1 MLKSLLEKL
10 QELSKELNLDSMEDE
25 TGVNEIAEDLAEKPA
40 KMEKAKYKTTKINK
54 PEVDTVAGKL
64 LKQCED
70 VNDYATEQDVED
82 GKISEDEYL
91 DTFEYIY
98 LTKVNGNLADYKQ
111 KLKDLKADHKLLD
124 YEEWC
129 KELGYNPEIAKYF
142 QESLTSILSTELDLC
157 EDMDLLSKDDTFRYM
172 MLDRLKTDCN
182 YFLGN
187 GNRNEKHLWAGDVDE
202 QIKLMKDLYNSFEE
216 KPEWIS
222 MEDIENFEKQ
232 MKETNESLNEENWDE
247 IYTNFLKDLPQTL
260 KSTFEDISETDGIV
274 YINDEGFPDNTIFI
288 EPIEDSTQE
297 IKIGVLDD
305 FNEEIDSVIL
315 ELNNFDEEDVK
326 NIEQQ
331 VREFIDNIM
340 NDIYESVNES
350 LNEEGDLTWEQVEPQ
365 VKEAVEAYKKQYDYL
380 FKDGS
385 FELYVDYNDNL
396 DESTI
401 KEIFESDAPK
411 DAFYDIIGG
420 WDWYDDAWEEYKEIL
435 KNLKLDED
443 IKEGFRDEIMDYLQE
458 NVSYSIPFDH
468 FDENVNFDIFI
479 HDAEEANKEY
489 TGMLSYT
496 ETDETDEDGDYI
508 KEVDGVNPMLEKL
521 LVSQGYTAEQFIE
534 YFNKG
539 EKGDTFLD
547 SVVEEINNCTYDYG
561 NQIVFL
567 VNAPI
572 TEMAG
577 AIQNGGTL
585 TIPADAMCGFVNCGN
600 GSGSVLEIKLKQ
612 PFTGKLRDMKKPA
625 YQDNSGDLEAFYYDG
640 YRYNVDE
647 IYGLVND
654 AWEAKVTIQPATAQQ
669 ESLNEISAETAS
681 ITNTFRNIDAH
692 TKEAKAKQTGD
703 PADKAAAE
711 KANKKA
717 AKNNELYK
725 KWKKAKGLEESK
737 KSNIVAVFTEN
748 NNTHEIVRNSK
759 GNYNIRYNVVEG
771 KARFT
776 KAGVKS
782 LPVAVDSLKK
792 RFPEAKEVKSIKE
805 TKLNELNITRDE
817 VEQKRKD
824 ILKKA
829 QDNAKLAKEKF
840 LAAKDNYEA
849 PGPIDPK
856 AEKDMEAAYKE
867 YLDAEK
873 AIEKPRNK
881 FIKTAMK
888 NIKK

>member
-25 TGVNEIAEDLAEKPA
+25 TGVNELAEDLAEKPA

-91 DTFEYIY
+91 HTFEYIY
-98 LTKVNGNLADYKQ
+98 LTKVNGNISLYKQ

-187 GNRNEKHLWAGDVDE
+187 GNRNEKHLWAGDVDK

-232 MKETNESLNEENWDE
+232 MKETNESLNEE
-247 IYTNFLKDLPQTL
+247 
-260 KSTFEDISETDGIV
+260 
-274 YINDEGFPDNTIFI
+274 
-288 EPIEDSTQE
+288 
-297 IKIGVLDD
+297 
-305 FNEEIDSVIL
+305 
-315 ELNNFDEEDVK
+315 
-326 NIEQQ
+326 
-331 VREFIDNIM
+331 
-340 NDIYESVNES
+340 
-350 LNEEGDLTWEQVEPQ
+350 GDLTWEQVEPQ
-365 VKEAVEAYKKQYDYL
+365 VKEAVEEYKKQYDYL
-380 FKDGS
+380 FKDGAV
-385 FELYVDYNDNL
+385 ELYVDYNDNL

-411 DAFYDIIGG
+411 DAFYDIIGE

-458 NVSYSIPFDH
+458 NVSYSIPFNH
-468 FDENVNFDIFI
+468 FDQNVNFDIFI

-572 TEMAG
+572 TEMAD

-654 AWEAKVTIQPATAQQ
+654 AWEAKVDIQPATAQQ

-711 KANKKA
+711 EANKKA
-717 AKNNELYK
+717 AKNNKLYK
-725 KWKKAKGLEESK
+725 KWKKAKGIQESK

-840 LAAKDNYEA
+840 IAAKDNYEA

-856 AEKDMEAAYKE
+856 AEKDMEAAHKE

-881 FIKTAMK
+881 YIKTAMK

>member
-40 KMEKAKYKTTKINK
+40 KMKKAKYKTTKINK

-91 DTFEYIY
+91 HTFEYIY
-98 LTKVNGNLADYKQ
+98 LTKVNGNISLYKQ

-187 GNRNEKHLWAGDVDE
+187 GNRNEKHLWAGDVDK

-232 MKETNESLNEENWDE
+232 MKET
-247 IYTNFLKDLPQTL
+247 
-260 KSTFEDISETDGIV
+260 
-274 YINDEGFPDNTIFI
+274 
-288 EPIEDSTQE
+288 
-297 IKIGVLDD
+297 
-305 FNEEIDSVIL
+305 
-315 ELNNFDEEDVK
+315 
-326 NIEQQ
+326 
-331 VREFIDNIM
+331 
-340 NDIYESVNES
+340 NES

-420 WDWYDDAWEEYKEIL
+420 WDWFDDAWEEYKEIL

-458 NVSYSIPFDH
+458 NVSYSIPFAH
-468 FDENVNFDIFI
+468 FDQNVNFDIFI

-572 TEMAG
+572 TEMAD

-654 AWEAKVTIQPATAQQ
+654 AWDAKVDIQPATAQQ

-725 KWKKAKGLEESK
+725 KWKKAKGIQESK
-737 KSNIVAVFTEN
+737 KSNVVAVFTEN

-840 LAAKDNYEA
+840 IAAKDNYEA

-856 AEKDMEAAYKE
+856 AEKDMEAAHKE

-881 FIKTAMK
+881 YIKTAMK

>member
-91 DTFEYIY
+91 HTFEYIY
-98 LTKVNGNLADYKQ
+98 LTKVNGNISLYKQ

-187 GNRNEKHLWAGDVDE
+187 GNRNEKHLWAGDVDK

-232 MKETNESLNEENWDE
+232 MKETNESLNEE
-247 IYTNFLKDLPQTL
+247 
-260 KSTFEDISETDGIV
+260 
-274 YINDEGFPDNTIFI
+274 
-288 EPIEDSTQE
+288 
-297 IKIGVLDD
+297 
-305 FNEEIDSVIL
+305 
-315 ELNNFDEEDVK
+315 
-326 NIEQQ
+326 
-331 VREFIDNIM
+331 
-340 NDIYESVNES
+340 
-350 LNEEGDLTWEQVEPQ
+350 GDLTWEQVEPQ
-365 VKEAVEAYKKQYDYL
+365 VKEAVEEYKKQYDYL
-380 FKDGS
+380 FKDGAV
-385 FELYVDYNDNL
+385 ELYVDYNDNL

-411 DAFYDIIGG
+411 DAFYDIIGE

-458 NVSYSIPFDH
+458 NVSYSIPFNH
-468 FDENVNFDIFI
+468 FDQNVNFDIFI

-572 TEMAG
+572 TEMAD

-654 AWEAKVTIQPATAQQ
+654 AWEAKVDIQPATAQQ

-711 KANKKA
+711 EANKKA
-717 AKNNELYK
+717 AKNNKLYK
-725 KWKKAKGLEESK
+725 KWKKAKGIQESK

-840 LAAKDNYEA
+840 IAAKDNYEA

-856 AEKDMEAAYKE
+856 AEKDMEAAHKE

-881 FIKTAMK
+881 YIKTAMK

>member
-40 KMEKAKYKTTKINK
+40 KMKKAKYKTTKINK

-70 VNDYATEQDVED
+70 INDYATEQDVED

-91 DTFEYIY
+91 HTFEYIY
-98 LTKVNGNLADYKQ
+98 LTKVNGNISLYKQ

-129 KELGYNPEIAKYF
+129 KELGYNPEIAKYL

-187 GNRNEKHLWAGDVDE
+187 GNRNEKHLWAGDVDK

-232 MKETNESLNEENWDE
+232 MKETNESLNEE
-247 IYTNFLKDLPQTL
+247 
-260 KSTFEDISETDGIV
+260 
-274 YINDEGFPDNTIFI
+274 
-288 EPIEDSTQE
+288 
-297 IKIGVLDD
+297 
-305 FNEEIDSVIL
+305 
-315 ELNNFDEEDVK
+315 
-326 NIEQQ
+326 
-331 VREFIDNIM
+331 
-340 NDIYESVNES
+340 
-350 LNEEGDLTWEQVEPQ
+350 GDLTWEEFKPQ
-365 VKEAVEAYKKQYDYL
+365 VDAAIENYKKKYSYL
-380 FKDGS
+380 FKDGAV
-385 FELYVDYNDNL
+385 ELYVDYNDNL

-401 KEIFESDAPK
+401 KKIFESDAPK
-411 DAFYDIIGG
+411 DAFYEIISEG
-420 WDWYDDAWEEYKEIL
+420 DWYDSISEEYDSIIQYLE
-435 KNLKLDED
+435 LDD
-443 IKEGFRDEIMDYLQE
+443 DAKEGFRNELREYLE
-458 NVSYSIPFDH
+458 EKIPVSIPFAH
-468 FDENVNFDIFI
+468 YDENVNFDIFI

-572 TEMAG
+572 TEMAD

-654 AWEAKVTIQPATAQQ
+654 AWDAKVTIQPATAQQ

-692 TKEAKAKQTGD
+692 TKNAKAKQTGD

-725 KWKKAKGLEESK
+725 KWKKAKGIQESK
-737 KSNIVAVFTEN
+737 KSNVVAVFTEN

-840 LAAKDNYEA
+840 IAAKDEYEA

-856 AEKDMEAAYKE
+856 AEKDMEAAHKE

-881 FIKTAMK
+881 YIKTAMK

>member
-91 DTFEYIY
+91 HTFEYIY
-98 LTKVNGNLADYKQ
+98 LTKVNGNISLYKQ

-142 QESLTSILSTELDLC
+142 QESLTSILSTGLDLC

-187 GNRNEKHLWAGDVDE
+187 GNRNEKHLWAGDVDK

-232 MKETNESLNEENWDE
+232 MKETNESLNEE
-247 IYTNFLKDLPQTL
+247 
-260 KSTFEDISETDGIV
+260 
-274 YINDEGFPDNTIFI
+274 
-288 EPIEDSTQE
+288 
-297 IKIGVLDD
+297 
-305 FNEEIDSVIL
+305 
-315 ELNNFDEEDVK
+315 
-326 NIEQQ
+326 
-331 VREFIDNIM
+331 
-340 NDIYESVNES
+340 
-350 LNEEGDLTWEQVEPQ
+350 GDLTWEQVEPQ
-365 VKEAVEAYKKQYDYL
+365 VKEAVEEYKKQYDYL
-380 FKDGS
+380 FKDGAV
-385 FELYVDYNDNL
+385 ELYVDYNDNL

-411 DAFYDIIGG
+411 DAFYDIIGE

-458 NVSYSIPFDH
+458 NVSYSIPFNH
-468 FDENVNFDIFI
+468 FDQNVNFDIFI

-572 TEMAG
+572 TEMAD

-654 AWEAKVTIQPATAQQ
+654 AWEAKVDIQPATAQQ

-711 KANKKA
+711 EANKKA
-717 AKNNELYK
+717 AKNNKLYK
-725 KWKKAKGLEESK
+725 KWKKAKGIQESK

-840 LAAKDNYEA
+840 IAAKDNYEA

-856 AEKDMEAAYKE
+856 AEKDMEAAHKE

-881 FIKTAMK
+881 YIKTAMK

>member
-40 KMEKAKYKTTKINK
+40 KMKKAKYKTTKINK

-91 DTFEYIY
+91 HTFEYIY
-98 LTKVNGNLADYKQ
+98 LTKVNGNISLYKQ
-111 KLKDLKADHKLLD
+111 KLKDLKADHKLLA

-187 GNRNEKHLWAGDVDE
+187 GNRNEKHLWAGDVDK

-232 MKETNESLNEENWDE
+232 MKET
-247 IYTNFLKDLPQTL
+247 
-260 KSTFEDISETDGIV
+260 
-274 YINDEGFPDNTIFI
+274 
-288 EPIEDSTQE
+288 
-297 IKIGVLDD
+297 
-305 FNEEIDSVIL
+305 
-315 ELNNFDEEDVK
+315 
-326 NIEQQ
+326 
-331 VREFIDNIM
+331 
-340 NDIYESVNES
+340 NES

-420 WDWYDDAWEEYKEIL
+420 WDWFDDAWEEYKEIL

-458 NVSYSIPFDH
+458 NVSYSIPFNH
-468 FDENVNFDIFI
+468 FDQNVNFDIFI
-479 HDAEEANKEY
+479 HDAEEANREY

-572 TEMAG
+572 TEMAD

-654 AWEAKVTIQPATAQQ
+654 AWEAKVDIQAATAQQ

-725 KWKKAKGLEESK
+725 KWKKAKGIQESK
-737 KSNIVAVFTEN
+737 KSNVVAVFTEN

-840 LAAKDNYEA
+840 IAAKDNYEA

-856 AEKDMEAAYKE
+856 AEKDMEAAHKE

-881 FIKTAMK
+881 YIKTAMK

>member
-98 LTKVNGNLADYKQ
+98 LTKVNGNLTQYKQ

-129 KELGYNPEIAKYF
+129 KELGYNPEIAKYI

-157 EDMDLLSKDDTFRYM
+157 EDFDLLSRDDTFRYM

-187 GNRNEKHLWAGDVDE
+187 GNRNEKHLWAGDVDK

-232 MKETNESLNEENWDE
+232 MKET
-247 IYTNFLKDLPQTL
+247 
-260 KSTFEDISETDGIV
+260 
-274 YINDEGFPDNTIFI
+274 
-288 EPIEDSTQE
+288 
-297 IKIGVLDD
+297 
-305 FNEEIDSVIL
+305 
-315 ELNNFDEEDVK
+315 
-326 NIEQQ
+326 
-331 VREFIDNIM
+331 
-340 NDIYESVNES
+340 NES

-435 KNLKLDED
+435 KSLKLDED

-458 NVSYSIPFDH
+458 NVSYSIPFNH
-468 FDENVNFDIFI
+468 FDQNVNFDIFI

-640 YRYNVDE
+640 YRYNVDD

-654 AWEAKVTIQPATAQQ
+654 AWDAKVTIQQATAQQ

-692 TKEAKAKQTGD
+692 TKNAKAKQTGD

-725 KWKKAKGLEESK
+725 KWKKAKGIQESK
-737 KSNIVAVFTEN
+737 KSNVVAVFTEN

-829 QDNAKLAKEKF
+829 QHKAKLAKEKF
-840 LAAKDNYEA
+840 IAAKDEYEA

-856 AEKDMEAAYKE
+856 AEKDMEAAHKE

>member
-91 DTFEYIY
+91 HIFEYIY
-98 LTKVNGNLADYKQ
+98 LTKVNGNISLYKQ

-187 GNRNEKHLWAGDVDE
+187 GNRNEKHLWAGDVDK

-232 MKETNESLNEENWDE
+232 MKETNESLNEE
-247 IYTNFLKDLPQTL
+247 
-260 KSTFEDISETDGIV
+260 
-274 YINDEGFPDNTIFI
+274 
-288 EPIEDSTQE
+288 
-297 IKIGVLDD
+297 
-305 FNEEIDSVIL
+305 
-315 ELNNFDEEDVK
+315 
-326 NIEQQ
+326 
-331 VREFIDNIM
+331 
-340 NDIYESVNES
+340 
-350 LNEEGDLTWEQVEPQ
+350 GDLTWEQVEPQ
-365 VKEAVEAYKKQYDYL
+365 VKEAVEEYKKQYDYL
-380 FKDGS
+380 FKDGAV
-385 FELYVDYNDNL
+385 ELYVDYNDNL

-411 DAFYDIIGG
+411 DAFYDIIGE

-458 NVSYSIPFDH
+458 NVSYSIPFNH
-468 FDENVNFDIFI
+468 FDQNVNFDIFI

-572 TEMAG
+572 TEMAD

-654 AWEAKVTIQPATAQQ
+654 AWEAKVDIQPATAQQ

-711 KANKKA
+711 EANKKA
-717 AKNNELYK
+717 AKNNKLYK
-725 KWKKAKGLEESK
+725 KWKKAKGIQESK

-840 LAAKDNYEA
+840 IAAKDNYEA

-856 AEKDMEAAYKE
+856 AEKDMEAAHKE

-881 FIKTAMK
+881 YIKTAMK

>member
-40 KMEKAKYKTTKINK
+40 KMKKAKYKTTKINK

-91 DTFEYIY
+91 HTFEYIY
-98 LTKVNGNLADYKQ
+98 LTKVNGNISLYKQ

-157 EDMDLLSKDDTFRYM
+157 EDFDLLSRDDTFRYM

-187 GNRNEKHLWAGDVDE
+187 GNRNEKHLWAGDVDK

-232 MKETNESLNEENWDE
+232 MKET
-247 IYTNFLKDLPQTL
+247 
-260 KSTFEDISETDGIV
+260 
-274 YINDEGFPDNTIFI
+274 
-288 EPIEDSTQE
+288 
-297 IKIGVLDD
+297 
-305 FNEEIDSVIL
+305 
-315 ELNNFDEEDVK
+315 
-326 NIEQQ
+326 
-331 VREFIDNIM
+331 
-340 NDIYESVNES
+340 NES

-420 WDWYDDAWEEYKEIL
+420 WDWFDDAWEEYKEIL

-458 NVSYSIPFDH
+458 NVSYSIPFAH

-572 TEMAG
+572 TEMAD

-654 AWEAKVTIQPATAQQ
+654 AWEAKVDIQPATAQQ

-692 TKEAKAKQTGD
+692 TKNAKAKQTGD

-725 KWKKAKGLEESK
+725 KWKKAKGIQESK
-737 KSNIVAVFTEN
+737 KSNVVAVFTEN

-840 LAAKDNYEA
+840 IAAKDNYEA

-856 AEKDMEAAYKE
+856 AEKDMEAAHKE

-881 FIKTAMK
+881 YIKTAMK

>member
-25 TGVNEIAEDLAEKPA
+25 TGVNEMAEDLAEKPA

-91 DTFEYIY
+91 HTFEYIY
-98 LTKVNGNLADYKQ
+98 LTKVNGNISLYKQ

-187 GNRNEKHLWAGDVDE
+187 GNRNEKHLWAGDVDK

-232 MKETNESLNEENWDE
+232 MKETNESLNEE
-247 IYTNFLKDLPQTL
+247 
-260 KSTFEDISETDGIV
+260 
-274 YINDEGFPDNTIFI
+274 
-288 EPIEDSTQE
+288 
-297 IKIGVLDD
+297 
-305 FNEEIDSVIL
+305 
-315 ELNNFDEEDVK
+315 
-326 NIEQQ
+326 
-331 VREFIDNIM
+331 
-340 NDIYESVNES
+340 
-350 LNEEGDLTWEQVEPQ
+350 GDLTWEQVEPQ
-365 VKEAVEAYKKQYDYL
+365 VKEAVEEYKKQYDYL
-380 FKDGS
+380 FKDGAV
-385 FELYVDYNDNL
+385 ELYVDYNDNL

-411 DAFYDIIGG
+411 DAFYDIIGE

-458 NVSYSIPFDH
+458 NVSYSIPFNH
-468 FDENVNFDIFI
+468 FDQNVNFDIFI

-572 TEMAG
+572 TEMAD

-654 AWEAKVTIQPATAQQ
+654 AWEAKVDIQPATAQQ

-711 KANKKA
+711 EANKKA
-717 AKNNELYK
+717 AKNNKLYK
-725 KWKKAKGLEESK
+725 KWKKAKGIQESK

-840 LAAKDNYEA
+840 IAAKDNYEA

-856 AEKDMEAAYKE
+856 AEKDMEAAHKE

-881 FIKTAMK
+881 YIKTAMK

>member
-91 DTFEYIY
+91 HTFEYIY
-98 LTKVNGNLADYKQ
+98 LTKVNGNISLYKQ

-182 YFLGN
+182 YFLDN
-187 GNRNEKHLWAGDVDE
+187 GNRNEKHLWAGDVDK

-232 MKETNESLNEENWDE
+232 MKETNESLNEE
-247 IYTNFLKDLPQTL
+247 
-260 KSTFEDISETDGIV
+260 
-274 YINDEGFPDNTIFI
+274 
-288 EPIEDSTQE
+288 
-297 IKIGVLDD
+297 
-305 FNEEIDSVIL
+305 
-315 ELNNFDEEDVK
+315 
-326 NIEQQ
+326 
-331 VREFIDNIM
+331 
-340 NDIYESVNES
+340 
-350 LNEEGDLTWEQVEPQ
+350 GDLTWEQVEPQ
-365 VKEAVEAYKKQYDYL
+365 VKEAVEEYKKQYDYL
-380 FKDGS
+380 FKDGAV
-385 FELYVDYNDNL
+385 ELYVDYNDNL

-411 DAFYDIIGG
+411 DAFYDIIGE

-458 NVSYSIPFDH
+458 NVSYSIPFNH
-468 FDENVNFDIFI
+468 FDQNVNFDIFI

-572 TEMAG
+572 TEMAD

-654 AWEAKVTIQPATAQQ
+654 AWEAKVDIQPATAQQ

-711 KANKKA
+711 EANKKA
-717 AKNNELYK
+717 AKNNKLYK
-725 KWKKAKGLEESK
+725 KWKKAKGIQESK

-840 LAAKDNYEA
+840 IAAKDNYEA

-856 AEKDMEAAYKE
+856 AEKDMEAAHKE

-881 FIKTAMK
+881 YIKTAMK

>member
-40 KMEKAKYKTTKINK
+40 KMKKAKYKTTKINK

-91 DTFEYIY
+91 HTFEYIY
-98 LTKVNGNLADYKQ
+98 LTKVNGNISLYKQ
-111 KLKDLKADHKLLD
+111 KLKDLKADHKLLA

-157 EDMDLLSKDDTFRYM
+157 EDFDLLSRDDTFRYM

-187 GNRNEKHLWAGDVDE
+187 GNRNEKHLWAGDVDK

-232 MKETNESLNEENWDE
+232 MKET
-247 IYTNFLKDLPQTL
+247 
-260 KSTFEDISETDGIV
+260 
-274 YINDEGFPDNTIFI
+274 
-288 EPIEDSTQE
+288 
-297 IKIGVLDD
+297 
-305 FNEEIDSVIL
+305 
-315 ELNNFDEEDVK
+315 
-326 NIEQQ
+326 
-331 VREFIDNIM
+331 
-340 NDIYESVNES
+340 NES

-420 WDWYDDAWEEYKEIL
+420 WDWFDDAWEEYKEIL

-458 NVSYSIPFDH
+458 NVSYSIPFNH
-468 FDENVNFDIFI
+468 FDQNVNFDIFI

-577 AIQNGGTL
+577 AIQNGGTI

-654 AWEAKVTIQPATAQQ
+654 AWDAKVSIQPATAQQ

-692 TKEAKAKQTGD
+692 TKNAKAKQTGD

-711 KANKKA
+711 KATKKA
-717 AKNNELYK
+717 VKNNELYK
-725 KWKKAKGLEESK
+725 KWKKAKGIQESK
-737 KSNIVAVFTEN
+737 KSNVVAVFTEN

-817 VEQKRKD
+817 VEQKRKA

-840 LAAKDNYEA
+840 IAAKDEYEA

-856 AEKDMEAAYKE
+856 AEKDMEAAHKE

-881 FIKTAMK
+881 YIKTAMK

>member
-91 DTFEYIY
+91 HTFEYIY
-98 LTKVNGNLADYKQ
+98 LTKVNGNISLYKQ
-111 KLKDLKADHKLLD
+111 KLKDLKADHKLLA

-129 KELGYNPEIAKYF
+129 KELGYNPEIAKYL

-157 EDMDLLSKDDTFRYM
+157 EDFDLLSRDDTFRYM

-187 GNRNEKHLWAGDVDE
+187 GNRNEKHLWAGDVDK

-232 MKETNESLNEENWDE
+232 MKET
-247 IYTNFLKDLPQTL
+247 
-260 KSTFEDISETDGIV
+260 
-274 YINDEGFPDNTIFI
+274 
-288 EPIEDSTQE
+288 
-297 IKIGVLDD
+297 
-305 FNEEIDSVIL
+305 
-315 ELNNFDEEDVK
+315 
-326 NIEQQ
+326 
-331 VREFIDNIM
+331 
-340 NDIYESVNES
+340 NES

-420 WDWYDDAWEEYKEIL
+420 WDWFDDAWEEYKEIL

-654 AWEAKVTIQPATAQQ
+654 AWEAKVTIQQATAQQ

-692 TKEAKAKQTGD
+692 TKNAKAKQTGD

-711 KANKKA
+711 EANRKA

-725 KWKKAKGLEESK
+725 KWKKAKGIQESK

-840 LAAKDNYEA
+840 IAAKDNYEA

-856 AEKDMEAAYKE
+856 AEKDMEAAHKE

-881 FIKTAMK
+881 YIKTAMK

>member
-40 KMEKAKYKTTKINK
+40 KMKKAKYKTTKINK

-111 KLKDLKADHKLLD
+111 KLKDLKADHKLLA

-157 EDMDLLSKDDTFRYM
+157 EDFDLLSRDDTFRYM

-187 GNRNEKHLWAGDVDE
+187 GNRNEKHLWAGDVDK

-232 MKETNESLNEENWDE
+232 MKET
-247 IYTNFLKDLPQTL
+247 
-260 KSTFEDISETDGIV
+260 
-274 YINDEGFPDNTIFI
+274 
-288 EPIEDSTQE
+288 
-297 IKIGVLDD
+297 
-305 FNEEIDSVIL
+305 
-315 ELNNFDEEDVK
+315 
-326 NIEQQ
+326 
-331 VREFIDNIM
+331 
-340 NDIYESVNES
+340 NES

-411 DAFYDIIGG
+411 DAFYEIIGG
-420 WDWYDDAWEEYKEIL
+420 WDWFDDAWEEYKEIL

-458 NVSYSIPFDH
+458 NVSYSIPFAH
-468 FDENVNFDIFI
+468 FDQNVNFDIFI

-572 TEMAG
+572 TEMAD

-654 AWEAKVTIQPATAQQ
+654 AWDAKVSIQPATAQQ

-692 TKEAKAKQTGD
+692 TKNAKAKQTGD

-840 LAAKDNYEA
+840 IAAKDEYEA

-856 AEKDMEAAYKE
+856 AEKDMEAAHKE

-881 FIKTAMK
+881 YIKTAMK

>member
-40 KMEKAKYKTTKINK
+40 KMKKAKYKTTKINK

-70 VNDYATEQDVED
+70 INDYATEQDVED

-91 DTFEYIY
+91 HTFEYIY
-98 LTKVNGNLADYKQ
+98 LTKVNGNISLYKQ

-124 YEEWC
+124 YEERC
-129 KELGYNPEIAKYF
+129 KELGYNPEIAKYL

-187 GNRNEKHLWAGDVDE
+187 GNRNEKHLWAGDVDK

-232 MKETNESLNEENWDE
+232 MKETNESLNEE
-247 IYTNFLKDLPQTL
+247 
-260 KSTFEDISETDGIV
+260 
-274 YINDEGFPDNTIFI
+274 
-288 EPIEDSTQE
+288 
-297 IKIGVLDD
+297 
-305 FNEEIDSVIL
+305 
-315 ELNNFDEEDVK
+315 
-326 NIEQQ
+326 
-331 VREFIDNIM
+331 
-340 NDIYESVNES
+340 
-350 LNEEGDLTWEQVEPQ
+350 GDLTWEEFKPQ
-365 VKEAVEAYKKQYDYL
+365 VDAAIENYKKKYSYL
-380 FKDGS
+380 FKDGAV
-385 FELYVDYNDNL
+385 ELYVDYNDNL

-401 KEIFESDAPK
+401 KKIFESDAPK
-411 DAFYDIIGG
+411 DAFYEIISEG
-420 WDWYDDAWEEYKEIL
+420 DWYDSISEEYDSIIQYLE
-435 KNLKLDED
+435 LDD
-443 IKEGFRDEIMDYLQE
+443 DAKEGFRNELREYLE
-458 NVSYSIPFDH
+458 EKIPVSIPFAH
-468 FDENVNFDIFI
+468 YDENVNFDIFI

-572 TEMAG
+572 TEMAD

-654 AWEAKVTIQPATAQQ
+654 AWDAKVTIQPATAQQ

-692 TKEAKAKQTGD
+692 TKNAKAKQTGD

-725 KWKKAKGLEESK
+725 KWKKAKGIQESK
-737 KSNIVAVFTEN
+737 KSNVVAVFTEN

-840 LAAKDNYEA
+840 IAAKDEYEA

-856 AEKDMEAAYKE
+856 AEKDMEAAHKE

-881 FIKTAMK
+881 YIKTAMK

>member
-40 KMEKAKYKTTKINK
+40 KMKKAKYKTTKINK

-91 DTFEYIY
+91 HTFEYIY
-98 LTKVNGNLADYKQ
+98 LTKVNGNISLYKQ

-157 EDMDLLSKDDTFRYM
+157 EDFDLLSKDDTFRYM

-187 GNRNEKHLWAGDVDE
+187 GNRNEKHLWAGDVDK

-232 MKETNESLNEENWDE
+232 MKET
-247 IYTNFLKDLPQTL
+247 
-260 KSTFEDISETDGIV
+260 
-274 YINDEGFPDNTIFI
+274 
-288 EPIEDSTQE
+288 
-297 IKIGVLDD
+297 
-305 FNEEIDSVIL
+305 
-315 ELNNFDEEDVK
+315 
-326 NIEQQ
+326 
-331 VREFIDNIM
+331 
-340 NDIYESVNES
+340 NES

-420 WDWYDDAWEEYKEIL
+420 WDWFDDAWEEYKEIL

-458 NVSYSIPFDH
+458 NVSYSIPFAH
-468 FDENVNFDIFI
+468 FDQNVNFDIFI
-479 HDAEEANKEY
+479 HDAEEANREY

-572 TEMAG
+572 TEMAD

-654 AWEAKVTIQPATAQQ
+654 AWDAKVDIQPATAQQ

-725 KWKKAKGLEESK
+725 KWKKAKGIQESK
-737 KSNIVAVFTEN
+737 KSNVVAVFTEN

-840 LAAKDNYEA
+840 IAAKDNYEA

-856 AEKDMEAAYKE
+856 AEKDMEAAHKE

-881 FIKTAMK
+881 YIKTAMK

>member
-40 KMEKAKYKTTKINK
+40 KMKKAKYKTTKINK

-91 DTFEYIY
+91 HTFEYIY
-98 LTKVNGNLADYKQ
+98 LTKVNGNISLYKQ
-111 KLKDLKADHKLLD
+111 KLKDLKADHKLLA

-157 EDMDLLSKDDTFRYM
+157 EDFDLLSRDDTFRYM

-187 GNRNEKHLWAGDVDE
+187 GNRNEKHLWAGDVDK

-232 MKETNESLNEENWDE
+232 MKETNESLNEE
-247 IYTNFLKDLPQTL
+247 
-260 KSTFEDISETDGIV
+260 
-274 YINDEGFPDNTIFI
+274 
-288 EPIEDSTQE
+288 
-297 IKIGVLDD
+297 
-305 FNEEIDSVIL
+305 
-315 ELNNFDEEDVK
+315 
-326 NIEQQ
+326 
-331 VREFIDNIM
+331 
-340 NDIYESVNES
+340 
-350 LNEEGDLTWEQVEPQ
+350 GDLTWEQVEPQ
-365 VKEAVEAYKKQYDYL
+365 VKEAVEEYKKQYDYL

-411 DAFYDIIGG
+411 DAFYDIIGE

-458 NVSYSIPFDH
+458 NVSYSIPFAH

-572 TEMAG
+572 TEMAD

-654 AWEAKVTIQPATAQQ
+654 AWEAKVSIQPATAQQ

-711 KANKKA
+711 EANKKA

-725 KWKKAKGLEESK
+725 KWKKAKGIQESK
-737 KSNIVAVFTEN
+737 KSNVVAVFTEN

-840 LAAKDNYEA
+840 IAAKDNYEA

-856 AEKDMEAAYKE
+856 AEKDMEAAHKE

>member
-25 TGVNEIAEDLAEKPA
+25 TGVNEIAEDLAEKLA

-91 DTFEYIY
+91 HTFEYIY
-98 LTKVNGNLADYKQ
+98 LTKVNGNISLYKQ

-187 GNRNEKHLWAGDVDE
+187 GNRNEKHLWAGDVDK

-232 MKETNESLNEENWDE
+232 MKETNESLNEE
-247 IYTNFLKDLPQTL
+247 
-260 KSTFEDISETDGIV
+260 
-274 YINDEGFPDNTIFI
+274 
-288 EPIEDSTQE
+288 
-297 IKIGVLDD
+297 
-305 FNEEIDSVIL
+305 
-315 ELNNFDEEDVK
+315 
-326 NIEQQ
+326 
-331 VREFIDNIM
+331 
-340 NDIYESVNES
+340 
-350 LNEEGDLTWEQVEPQ
+350 GDLTWEQVEPQ
-365 VKEAVEAYKKQYDYL
+365 VKEAVEEYKKQYDYL
-380 FKDGS
+380 FKDGAV
-385 FELYVDYNDNL
+385 ELYVDYNDNL

-411 DAFYDIIGG
+411 DAFYDIIGE

-458 NVSYSIPFDH
+458 NVSYSIPFNH
-468 FDENVNFDIFI
+468 FDQNVNFDIFI

-572 TEMAG
+572 TEMAD

-654 AWEAKVTIQPATAQQ
+654 AWEAKVDIQPATAQQ

-711 KANKKA
+711 EANKKA
-717 AKNNELYK
+717 AKNNKLYK
-725 KWKKAKGLEESK
+725 KWKKAKGIQESK

-840 LAAKDNYEA
+840 IAAKDNYEA

-856 AEKDMEAAYKE
+856 AEKDMEAAHKE

-881 FIKTAMK
+881 YIKTAMK

>member
-91 DTFEYIY
+91 HTFEYIY
-98 LTKVNGNLADYKQ
+98 LTKVNGNISLYKQ

-187 GNRNEKHLWAGDVDE
+187 GNRNEKHLWAGDVDK

-222 MEDIENFEKQ
+222 MQDIENFEKQ
-232 MKETNESLNEENWDE
+232 MKET
-247 IYTNFLKDLPQTL
+247 
-260 KSTFEDISETDGIV
+260 
-274 YINDEGFPDNTIFI
+274 
-288 EPIEDSTQE
+288 
-297 IKIGVLDD
+297 
-305 FNEEIDSVIL
+305 
-315 ELNNFDEEDVK
+315 
-326 NIEQQ
+326 
-331 VREFIDNIM
+331 
-340 NDIYESVNES
+340 NES

-401 KEIFESDAPK
+401 KEIFENDAPK

-420 WDWYDDAWEEYKEIL
+420 WDWFDDAWEEYKEIL

-458 NVSYSIPFDH
+458 NVSYSIPFAH
-468 FDENVNFDIFI
+468 FDQNVNFDIFI

-572 TEMAG
+572 TEMAD

-654 AWEAKVTIQPATAQQ
+654 AWDAKVTIQPATAQQ

-692 TKEAKAKQTGD
+692 TKNAKAKQTGD

-711 KANKKA
+711 EANAKA

-725 KWKKAKGLEESK
+725 KWKKAKGIEESK
-737 KSNIVAVFTEN
+737 KSNVVAVFTEN

-829 QDNAKLAKEKF
+829 QHKAKLAKEKF
-840 LAAKDNYEA
+840 IAAKDNYEA

-856 AEKDMEAAYKE
+856 AEKDMEAAHKE

-881 FIKTAMK
+881 YIKTAMK

>member
-91 DTFEYIY
+91 HTFEYIY
-98 LTKVNGNLADYKQ
+98 LTKVNGNISLYKQ

-187 GNRNEKHLWAGDVDE
+187 GNRNEKHLWAGDVDK

-232 MKETNESLNEENWDE
+232 MKETNESLNEE
-247 IYTNFLKDLPQTL
+247 
-260 KSTFEDISETDGIV
+260 
-274 YINDEGFPDNTIFI
+274 
-288 EPIEDSTQE
+288 
-297 IKIGVLDD
+297 
-305 FNEEIDSVIL
+305 
-315 ELNNFDEEDVK
+315 
-326 NIEQQ
+326 
-331 VREFIDNIM
+331 
-340 NDIYESVNES
+340 
-350 LNEEGDLTWEQVEPQ
+350 GDLTWEQVEPQ
-365 VKEAVEAYKKQYDYL
+365 VKEAVEEYKKQYDYL
-380 FKDGS
+380 FKDGAV
-385 FELYVDYNDNL
+385 ELYVDYNDNL

-411 DAFYDIIGG
+411 DAFYDIIGE

-458 NVSYSIPFDH
+458 NVSYSIPFNH
-468 FDENVNFDIFI
+468 FDQNVNFDIFI

-572 TEMAG
+572 TEMAD

-585 TIPADAMCGFVNCGN
+585 TIPADAMGGFVNCGN

-654 AWEAKVTIQPATAQQ
+654 AWEAKVDIQPATAQQ

-711 KANKKA
+711 EANKKA
-717 AKNNELYK
+717 AKNNKLYK
-725 KWKKAKGLEESK
+725 KWKKAKGIQESK

-840 LAAKDNYEA
+840 IAAKDNYEA

-856 AEKDMEAAYKE
+856 AEKDMEAAHKE

-881 FIKTAMK
+881 YIKTAMK

>member
-40 KMEKAKYKTTKINK
+40 KMKKAKYKTTKINK

-91 DTFEYIY
+91 HTFEYIY
-98 LTKVNGNLADYKQ
+98 LTKVNGNISLYKQ

-157 EDMDLLSKDDTFRYM
+157 EDFDLLSRDDTFRYM

-187 GNRNEKHLWAGDVDE
+187 GNRNEKHLWAGDVDK

-232 MKETNESLNEENWDE
+232 MKETNEA
-247 IYTNFLKDLPQTL
+247 
-260 KSTFEDISETDGIV
+260 
-274 YINDEGFPDNTIFI
+274 
-288 EPIEDSTQE
+288 
-297 IKIGVLDD
+297 
-305 FNEEIDSVIL
+305 
-315 ELNNFDEEDVK
+315 
-326 NIEQQ
+326 
-331 VREFIDNIM
+331 
-340 NDIYESVNES
+340 

-385 FELYVDYNDNL
+385 FELYVDYNDDL

-411 DAFYDIIGG
+411 DAFYDIIGE

-458 NVSYSIPFDH
+458 NVSYSIPFAH
-468 FDENVNFDIFI
+468 YDENVNFDIFI

-600 GSGSVLEIKLKQ
+600 GSGSDLEIKLKQ

-654 AWEAKVTIQPATAQQ
+654 AWDAKVTIQPATAQQ

-692 TKEAKAKQTGD
+692 TKNAKAKQTGD

-840 LAAKDNYEA
+840 IAAKDNYEA
-849 PGPIDPK
+849 PSPIDPK
-856 AEKDMEAAYKE
+856 AEKDMEAAHKE

-881 FIKTAMK
+881 YIKTAMK

>member
-40 KMEKAKYKTTKINK
+40 KMKKAKYKTTKINK

-157 EDMDLLSKDDTFRYM
+157 EDFDVLSRDDTFRYM

-187 GNRNEKHLWAGDVDE
+187 GNRNEKHLWAGDVDK

-232 MKETNESLNEENWDE
+232 MKET
-247 IYTNFLKDLPQTL
+247 
-260 KSTFEDISETDGIV
+260 
-274 YINDEGFPDNTIFI
+274 
-288 EPIEDSTQE
+288 
-297 IKIGVLDD
+297 
-305 FNEEIDSVIL
+305 
-315 ELNNFDEEDVK
+315 
-326 NIEQQ
+326 
-331 VREFIDNIM
+331 
-340 NDIYESVNES
+340 NES

-420 WDWYDDAWEEYKEIL
+420 WDWFDDAWEEYKGIL
-435 KNLKLDED
+435 ENLKLDED

-458 NVSYSIPFDH
+458 NVSYSIPFAH
-468 FDENVNFDIFI
+468 FDQNVNFDIFI

-572 TEMAG
+572 TEMAD
-577 AIQNGGTL
+577 AIQNGGTI

-654 AWEAKVTIQPATAQQ
+654 AWDAKVSIQPTTAQQ

-711 KANKKA
+711 EANKKA

-725 KWKKAKGLEESK
+725 KWKKAKGIQESK

-840 LAAKDNYEA
+840 IAAKDEYEA

-856 AEKDMEAAYKE
+856 AEKDMEAAHKE

-881 FIKTAMK
+881 YIKTAMK

>member
-91 DTFEYIY
+91 HTFEYIY
-98 LTKVNGNLADYKQ
+98 LTKVNGNISLYKQ

-157 EDMDLLSKDDTFRYM
+157 EDFDLLSRDDTFRYM

-187 GNRNEKHLWAGDVDE
+187 GNRNEKHLWAGDVDK

-232 MKETNESLNEENWDE
+232 MKET
-247 IYTNFLKDLPQTL
+247 
-260 KSTFEDISETDGIV
+260 
-274 YINDEGFPDNTIFI
+274 
-288 EPIEDSTQE
+288 
-297 IKIGVLDD
+297 
-305 FNEEIDSVIL
+305 
-315 ELNNFDEEDVK
+315 
-326 NIEQQ
+326 
-331 VREFIDNIM
+331 
-340 NDIYESVNES
+340 NES

-420 WDWYDDAWEEYKEIL
+420 WDWFDDAWEEYKEIL

-458 NVSYSIPFDH
+458 NVSYSIPFNH
-468 FDENVNFDIFI
+468 FDQNVNFDIFI
-479 HDAEEANKEY
+479 HDAEEANREY

-577 AIQNGGTL
+577 AIQDGGTL

-654 AWEAKVTIQPATAQQ
+654 AWDAKVTIQQATAQQ

-692 TKEAKAKQTGD
+692 TKNAKAKQTGD

-725 KWKKAKGLEESK
+725 KWKKAKGIQESK
-737 KSNIVAVFTEN
+737 KSNVVAVFTEN

-840 LAAKDNYEA
+840 IAAKDNYEA

-856 AEKDMEAAYKE
+856 AEKDMEAAHKE

-881 FIKTAMK
+881 YIKTAMK

>member
-91 DTFEYIY
+91 HTFEYIY
-98 LTKVNGNLADYKQ
+98 LTKVNGNISLYKQ

-187 GNRNEKHLWAGDVDE
+187 GNRNEKHLWAGDVDK

-232 MKETNESLNEENWDE
+232 MKETNESLNEE
-247 IYTNFLKDLPQTL
+247 
-260 KSTFEDISETDGIV
+260 
-274 YINDEGFPDNTIFI
+274 
-288 EPIEDSTQE
+288 
-297 IKIGVLDD
+297 
-305 FNEEIDSVIL
+305 
-315 ELNNFDEEDVK
+315 
-326 NIEQQ
+326 
-331 VREFIDNIM
+331 
-340 NDIYESVNES
+340 
-350 LNEEGDLTWEQVEPQ
+350 GDLTWEQVEPQ
-365 VKEAVEAYKKQYDYL
+365 VKEAVEEYKKQYDYL
-380 FKDGS
+380 FKDGAV
-385 FELYVDYNDNL
+385 ELYVDYNDNL

-411 DAFYDIIGG
+411 DAFYDIIGE

-458 NVSYSIPFDH
+458 NVSYSIPFNH
-468 FDENVNFDIFI
+468 FDQNVNFDIFI

-572 TEMAG
+572 TEMAD

-654 AWEAKVTIQPATAQQ
+654 AWEAKVDIQPATAQQ

-711 KANKKA
+711 EANKKA
-717 AKNNELYK
+717 AKNNKLYK
-725 KWKKAKGLEESK
+725 KWKKAKGIQESK

-840 LAAKDNYEA
+840 IAAKDNYEA

-856 AEKDMEAAYKE
+856 AEKDMEAAHKE

-881 FIKTAMK
+881 YIKTVMK

>member
-91 DTFEYIY
+91 HTFEYIY
-98 LTKVNGNLADYKQ
+98 LTKVNGNISLYKQ
-111 KLKDLKADHKLLD
+111 KLKDLKADHKLLA

-129 KELGYNPEIAKYF
+129 KELGYNPEIAKYL

-157 EDMDLLSKDDTFRYM
+157 EDFDLLSRDDTFRYM

-187 GNRNEKHLWAGDVDE
+187 GNRNEKHLWAGDVDK

-232 MKETNESLNEENWDE
+232 MKET
-247 IYTNFLKDLPQTL
+247 
-260 KSTFEDISETDGIV
+260 
-274 YINDEGFPDNTIFI
+274 
-288 EPIEDSTQE
+288 
-297 IKIGVLDD
+297 
-305 FNEEIDSVIL
+305 
-315 ELNNFDEEDVK
+315 
-326 NIEQQ
+326 
-331 VREFIDNIM
+331 
-340 NDIYESVNES
+340 NES

-420 WDWYDDAWEEYKEIL
+420 WDWFDDAWEEYKEIL
-435 KNLKLDED
+435 KSLKLDED

-654 AWEAKVTIQPATAQQ
+654 AWEAKVTIQQATAQQ

-692 TKEAKAKQTGD
+692 TKNAKAKQTGD

-711 KANKKA
+711 EANRKA

-725 KWKKAKGLEESK
+725 KWKKAKGIQESK

-840 LAAKDNYEA
+840 IAAKDNYEA

-856 AEKDMEAAYKE
+856 AEKDMEAAHKE

-881 FIKTAMK
+881 YIKTAMK

>member
-40 KMEKAKYKTTKINK
+40 KMKKAKYKTTKINK

-91 DTFEYIY
+91 HTFEYIY
-98 LTKVNGNLADYKQ
+98 LTKVNGNISLYKQ
-111 KLKDLKADHKLLD
+111 KLKDLKADHKLLA

-187 GNRNEKHLWAGDVDE
+187 GNRNEKHLWAGDVDK

-232 MKETNESLNEENWDE
+232 MKETNESLNEE
-247 IYTNFLKDLPQTL
+247 
-260 KSTFEDISETDGIV
+260 
-274 YINDEGFPDNTIFI
+274 
-288 EPIEDSTQE
+288 
-297 IKIGVLDD
+297 
-305 FNEEIDSVIL
+305 
-315 ELNNFDEEDVK
+315 
-326 NIEQQ
+326 
-331 VREFIDNIM
+331 
-340 NDIYESVNES
+340 
-350 LNEEGDLTWEQVEPQ
+350 GDLTWEEFKPQ
-365 VKEAVEAYKKQYDYL
+365 VDAAIENYKKKYSYL
-380 FKDGS
+380 FKDGAV
-385 FELYVDYNDNL
+385 ELYVDYNDNL

-401 KEIFESDAPK
+401 KKIFESDAPK
-411 DAFYDIIGG
+411 DAFYEIISEG
-420 WDWYDDAWEEYKEIL
+420 DWYDSISEEYDSIIQYLE
-435 KNLKLDED
+435 LDD
-443 IKEGFRDEIMDYLQE
+443 DAKEGFRNELREYLE
-458 NVSYSIPFDH
+458 EKIPVSIPFAH
-468 FDENVNFDIFI
+468 YDENVNFDIFI
-479 HDAEEANKEY
+479 HDAEEANREY

-572 TEMAG
+572 TEMAD

-654 AWEAKVTIQPATAQQ
+654 AWDAKVTIQPATAQQ

-717 AKNNELYK
+717 VKNNELYK
-725 KWKKAKGLEESK
+725 KWKKAKGIQESK
-737 KSNIVAVFTEN
+737 KSNVVAVFTEN

-829 QDNAKLAKEKF
+829 QDKAKLAKEKF

-856 AEKDMEAAYKE
+856 AEKDMEAAHKE

-881 FIKTAMK
+881 YIKTAMK

>member
-40 KMEKAKYKTTKINK
+40 KMKKAKYKTTKINK

-91 DTFEYIY
+91 HTFEYIY
-98 LTKVNGNLADYKQ
+98 LTKVNGNISLYKQ
-111 KLKDLKADHKLLD
+111 KLKDLKADHKLLA

-157 EDMDLLSKDDTFRYM
+157 EDFDLLSRDDTFRYM

-187 GNRNEKHLWAGDVDE
+187 GNRNEKHLWAGDVDK

-232 MKETNESLNEENWDE
+232 MKET
-247 IYTNFLKDLPQTL
+247 
-260 KSTFEDISETDGIV
+260 
-274 YINDEGFPDNTIFI
+274 
-288 EPIEDSTQE
+288 
-297 IKIGVLDD
+297 
-305 FNEEIDSVIL
+305 
-315 ELNNFDEEDVK
+315 
-326 NIEQQ
+326 
-331 VREFIDNIM
+331 
-340 NDIYESVNES
+340 NES

-411 DAFYDIIGG
+411 DAFYDIIGE

-458 NVSYSIPFDH
+458 NVSYSIPFAH

-572 TEMAG
+572 TEMAD

-654 AWEAKVTIQPATAQQ
+654 AWEAKVSIQPATAQQ

-711 KANKKA
+711 EANKKA

-725 KWKKAKGLEESK
+725 KWKKAKGIQESK
-737 KSNIVAVFTEN
+737 KSNVVAVFTEN

-840 LAAKDNYEA
+840 IAAKDNYEA

-856 AEKDMEAAYKE
+856 AEKDMEAAHKE

>member
-40 KMEKAKYKTTKINK
+40 KMKKAKYKTTKINK

-91 DTFEYIY
+91 HTFEYIY
-98 LTKVNGNLADYKQ
+98 LTKVNGNISLYKQ
-111 KLKDLKADHKLLD
+111 KLKDLKADHKLLA

-187 GNRNEKHLWAGDVDE
+187 GNRNEKHLWAGDVDK

-232 MKETNESLNEENWDE
+232 MKETNESLNEE
-247 IYTNFLKDLPQTL
+247 
-260 KSTFEDISETDGIV
+260 
-274 YINDEGFPDNTIFI
+274 
-288 EPIEDSTQE
+288 
-297 IKIGVLDD
+297 
-305 FNEEIDSVIL
+305 
-315 ELNNFDEEDVK
+315 
-326 NIEQQ
+326 
-331 VREFIDNIM
+331 
-340 NDIYESVNES
+340 
-350 LNEEGDLTWEQVEPQ
+350 GDLTWEEFKPQ
-365 VKEAVEAYKKQYDYL
+365 VDAAIENYKKKYSYL
-380 FKDGS
+380 FKDGAV
-385 FELYVDYNDNL
+385 ELYVDYNDNL

-401 KEIFESDAPK
+401 KKIFESDAPK
-411 DAFYDIIGG
+411 DAFYEIISEG
-420 WDWYDDAWEEYKEIL
+420 DWYDSISEEYDSIIQYLE
-435 KNLKLDED
+435 LDD
-443 IKEGFRDEIMDYLQE
+443 DAKEGFRNELREYLE
-458 NVSYSIPFDH
+458 EKIPVSIPFAH
-468 FDENVNFDIFI
+468 YDENVNFDIFI
-479 HDAEEANKEY
+479 HDAEEANREY

-572 TEMAG
+572 TEMAD

-654 AWEAKVTIQPATAQQ
+654 AWDAKVDIQPATAQQ

-725 KWKKAKGLEESK
+725 KWKKAKGIQESK
-737 KSNIVAVFTEN
+737 KSNVVAVFTEN

-840 LAAKDNYEA
+840 IAAKDNYEA

-856 AEKDMEAAYKE
+856 AEKDMEAAHKE

-881 FIKTAMK
+881 YIKTAMK

>member
-40 KMEKAKYKTTKINK
+40 KMKKAKYKTTKINK

-91 DTFEYIY
+91 HTFEYIY

-111 KLKDLKADHKLLD
+111 KLKDLKADHKLLA

-157 EDMDLLSKDDTFRYM
+157 EDFDLLSKDDTFRYM

-187 GNRNEKHLWAGDVDE
+187 GNRNEKHLWAGDVDK

-232 MKETNESLNEENWDE
+232 MKETNESLNEE
-247 IYTNFLKDLPQTL
+247 
-260 KSTFEDISETDGIV
+260 
-274 YINDEGFPDNTIFI
+274 
-288 EPIEDSTQE
+288 
-297 IKIGVLDD
+297 
-305 FNEEIDSVIL
+305 
-315 ELNNFDEEDVK
+315 
-326 NIEQQ
+326 
-331 VREFIDNIM
+331 
-340 NDIYESVNES
+340 
-350 LNEEGDLTWEQVEPQ
+350 GDLTWEEFKPQ
-365 VKEAVEAYKKQYDYL
+365 VDEAIENYKKQYDYL

-654 AWEAKVTIQPATAQQ
+654 AWEAKVSIQPATAQQ

-692 TKEAKAKQTGD
+692 TKDAKAKQTGD

-725 KWKKAKGLEESK
+725 KWKKAKGIEESK
-737 KSNIVAVFTEN
+737 KSNVVAVFTEN

-829 QDNAKLAKEKF
+829 QHKAKLAKEKF
-840 LAAKDNYEA
+840 IAAKDNYEA

-856 AEKDMEAAYKE
+856 AEKDMEAAHKE

-881 FIKTAMK
+881 YIKTAMK

>member
-40 KMEKAKYKTTKINK
+40 KMKKAKYKTTKINK

-91 DTFEYIY
+91 HTFEYIY

-111 KLKDLKADHKLLD
+111 KLKDLKADHKLLA

-157 EDMDLLSKDDTFRYM
+157 EDFDLLSKDDTFRYM

-187 GNRNEKHLWAGDVDE
+187 GNRNEKHLWAGDVDK

-232 MKETNESLNEENWDE
+232 MKETNESLNEE
-247 IYTNFLKDLPQTL
+247 
-260 KSTFEDISETDGIV
+260 
-274 YINDEGFPDNTIFI
+274 
-288 EPIEDSTQE
+288 
-297 IKIGVLDD
+297 
-305 FNEEIDSVIL
+305 
-315 ELNNFDEEDVK
+315 
-326 NIEQQ
+326 
-331 VREFIDNIM
+331 
-340 NDIYESVNES
+340 
-350 LNEEGDLTWEQVEPQ
+350 GDLTWEEFKPQ
-365 VKEAVEAYKKQYDYL
+365 VDEAIENYKKQYDYL

-572 TEMAG
+572 TEMAD

-654 AWEAKVTIQPATAQQ
+654 AWEAKVSIQPATAQQ

-692 TKEAKAKQTGD
+692 TKDAKAKQTGD

-725 KWKKAKGLEESK
+725 KWKKAKGIQESK
-737 KSNIVAVFTEN
+737 KSNVVAVFTEN

-829 QDNAKLAKEKF
+829 QHKAKLAKEKF
-840 LAAKDNYEA
+840 IAAKDNYEA

-856 AEKDMEAAYKE
+856 AEKDMEAAHKE

-881 FIKTAMK
+881 YIKTAMK

>member
-54 PEVDTVAGKL
+54 PEVDTVTGKL

-91 DTFEYIY
+91 HTFEYIY
-98 LTKVNGNLADYKQ
+98 LTKVNGNISLYKQ

-187 GNRNEKHLWAGDVDE
+187 GNRNEKHLWAGDVDK

-232 MKETNESLNEENWDE
+232 MKETNESLNEE
-247 IYTNFLKDLPQTL
+247 
-260 KSTFEDISETDGIV
+260 
-274 YINDEGFPDNTIFI
+274 
-288 EPIEDSTQE
+288 
-297 IKIGVLDD
+297 
-305 FNEEIDSVIL
+305 
-315 ELNNFDEEDVK
+315 
-326 NIEQQ
+326 
-331 VREFIDNIM
+331 
-340 NDIYESVNES
+340 
-350 LNEEGDLTWEQVEPQ
+350 GDLTWEQVEPQ
-365 VKEAVEAYKKQYDYL
+365 VKEAVEEYKKQYDYL
-380 FKDGS
+380 FKDGAV
-385 FELYVDYNDNL
+385 ELYVDYNDNL

-411 DAFYDIIGG
+411 DAFYDIIGE

-458 NVSYSIPFDH
+458 NVSYSIPFNH
-468 FDENVNFDIFI
+468 FDQNVNFDIFI

-572 TEMAG
+572 TEMAD

-585 TIPADAMCGFVNCGN
+585 TIPADARCGFVNCGN

-654 AWEAKVTIQPATAQQ
+654 AWEAKVDIQPATAQQ

-711 KANKKA
+711 EANKKA
-717 AKNNELYK
+717 AKNNKLYK
-725 KWKKAKGLEESK
+725 KWKKAKGIQESK

-840 LAAKDNYEA
+840 IAAKDNYEA

-856 AEKDMEAAYKE
+856 AEKDMEAAHKE

-881 FIKTAMK
+881 YIKTAMK

>member
-91 DTFEYIY
+91 HTFEYIY
-98 LTKVNGNLADYKQ
+98 LTKVNGNISLYKQ

-187 GNRNEKHLWAGDVDE
+187 GNRNEKHLWAGDVDK

-232 MKETNESLNEENWDE
+232 MKETNESLNEE
-247 IYTNFLKDLPQTL
+247 
-260 KSTFEDISETDGIV
+260 
-274 YINDEGFPDNTIFI
+274 
-288 EPIEDSTQE
+288 
-297 IKIGVLDD
+297 
-305 FNEEIDSVIL
+305 
-315 ELNNFDEEDVK
+315 
-326 NIEQQ
+326 
-331 VREFIDNIM
+331 
-340 NDIYESVNES
+340 
-350 LNEEGDLTWEQVEPQ
+350 GDLTWEQVEPQ
-365 VKEAVEAYKKQYDYL
+365 VKEAVEEYKKQYDYL
-380 FKDGS
+380 FKDGAV
-385 FELYVDYNDNL
+385 ELYVDYNDNL

-411 DAFYDIIGG
+411 DAFYDIIGE

-458 NVSYSIPFDH
+458 NVSYSIPFNH
-468 FDENVNFDIFI
+468 FDQNVNFDIFI

-572 TEMAG
+572 TEMAD

-654 AWEAKVTIQPATAQQ
+654 AWEAKVDIQPATAQQ

-711 KANKKA
+711 EANKKA
-717 AKNNELYK
+717 AKNNKLYK
-725 KWKKAKGLEESK
+725 KWKKAKGIQESK

-840 LAAKDNYEA
+840 IAAKDNYEA

-856 AEKDMEAAYKE
+856 AEKDMEAAHKE
-867 YLDAEK
+867 YLDVEK

-881 FIKTAMK
+881 YIKTAMK

>member
-64 LKQCED
+64 LKQCEEL
-70 VNDYATEQDVED
+70 NDYATEQDVED

-91 DTFEYIY
+91 HTFEYIY
-98 LTKVNGNLADYKQ
+98 LTKVNGNISLYKQ

-157 EDMDLLSKDDTFRYM
+157 EDFDLLSRDDTFRYM

-187 GNRNEKHLWAGDVDE
+187 GNRNEKHLWAGDVDK

-232 MKETNESLNEENWDE
+232 MKETNESLNEE
-247 IYTNFLKDLPQTL
+247 
-260 KSTFEDISETDGIV
+260 
-274 YINDEGFPDNTIFI
+274 
-288 EPIEDSTQE
+288 
-297 IKIGVLDD
+297 
-305 FNEEIDSVIL
+305 
-315 ELNNFDEEDVK
+315 
-326 NIEQQ
+326 
-331 VREFIDNIM
+331 
-340 NDIYESVNES
+340 
-350 LNEEGDLTWEQVEPQ
+350 GDLTWEQVEPQ
-365 VKEAVEAYKKQYDYL
+365 VKEAVEAYKKEYAYL
-380 FKDGS
+380 FKDGA
-385 FELYVDYNDNL
+385 FELYVDYNDTL

-401 KEIFESDAPK
+401 KKIFESDAPK

-420 WDWYDDAWEEYKEIL
+420 WDWYDDAWQEYQEIL
-435 KNLKLDED
+435 KSLKLDED

-468 FDENVNFDIFI
+468 FDQNVNFDIFI

-654 AWEAKVTIQPATAQQ
+654 AWDAKVSIQQATAQQ

-681 ITNTFRNIDAH
+681 ITNTFRNVDAH
-692 TKEAKAKQTGD
+692 TKDAKAKQTGD

-748 NNTHEIVRNSK
+748 NNTHEIVRNSR

-792 RFPEAKEVKSIKE
+792 RFPEAKEVKAIKE

-840 LAAKDNYEA
+840 IAAKDAYEA

-856 AEKDMEAAYKE
+856 AEKDMEAAHKE

-873 AIEKPRNK
+873 AIEKPRRK

>member
-10 QELSKELNLDSMEDE
+10 QELSKELQLDSMEDE
-25 TGVNEIAEDLAEKPA
+25 TGVNEIAEGLADKPA
-40 KMEKAKYKTTKINK
+40 DMEKAEYKTTKINK

-91 DTFEYIY
+91 HTFEYIY

-111 KLKDLKADHKLLD
+111 KLKDLKADHKLLA

-187 GNRNEKHLWAGDVDE
+187 GNRNEKHLWAGDVDK

-232 MKETNESLNEENWDE
+232 MKETNESLNEE
-247 IYTNFLKDLPQTL
+247 
-260 KSTFEDISETDGIV
+260 
-274 YINDEGFPDNTIFI
+274 
-288 EPIEDSTQE
+288 
-297 IKIGVLDD
+297 
-305 FNEEIDSVIL
+305 
-315 ELNNFDEEDVK
+315 
-326 NIEQQ
+326 
-331 VREFIDNIM
+331 
-340 NDIYESVNES
+340 
-350 LNEEGDLTWEQVEPQ
+350 GDLTWEQVEPQ
-365 VKEAVEAYKKQYDYL
+365 VKEAVEEYKKQYDYL

-458 NVSYSIPFDH
+458 NVSYSIPFNH
-468 FDENVNFDIFI
+468 FDQNVNFDIFI

-577 AIQNGGTL
+577 AIQNGGTI

-654 AWEAKVTIQPATAQQ
+654 AWDAKVSIQPATAQQ

-692 TKEAKAKQTGD
+692 TKNAKAKQTGD

-725 KWKKAKGLEESK
+725 KWKKAKGIQESK
-737 KSNIVAVFTEN
+737 KSNVVAVFTEN

-824 ILKKA
+824 ILQKA
-829 QDNAKLAKEKF
+829 QHKAKLAKEKF
-840 LAAKDNYEA
+840 IAAKDEYEA

-856 AEKDMEAAYKE
+856 AEKDMEAAHKE